1 MTDRPGGA
9 RSDSQRMVTGAGAP
23 APVGQHAG
31 FTDLLLAGVAL
42 VSLTGLALVALLYT
56 LPGERLEVP
65 DLQRGARVAR
75 VADFPVGS
83 SRVASWGE
91 RIILVIRTSDSSYAA
106 LQGTSPIDG
115 CLLAWDA
122 DALRVTSPCRDV
134 IYDLHG
140 NVIRGL
146 TTRPLHRYGAFL
158 RGDVVYV
165 GEEEPN

>member
-1 MTDRPGGA
+1 M
-9 RSDSQRMVTGAGAP
+9 TGAGTPAP
-23 APVGQHAG
+23 AGPNAG
-31 FTDLLLAGVAL
+31 FTDLLLAGIAL
-42 VSLTGLALVALLYT
+42 VSFTGVVLVALLYT

-65 DLQRGARVAR
+65 DLQGGARVAR

-91 RIILVIRTSDSSYAA
+91 RIILVIRTSDSSFAA

-122 DALRVTSPCRDV
+122 DAARVRSPCRDV

-140 NVIRGL
+140 NVVRGL

-165 GEEEPN
+165 SEEEPN